1 MKNWKFELL
10 LLLRSRPAAA
20 ALVVLALLSALSV
33 WNGMR
38 AMAAQR
44 IALERIAAV
53 HAADLAER
61 AARQPADGDAGLTAY
76 YTPHLTFTPAPPLAF
91 AAIGQ
96 RDVQPYALQVR
107 ALGLQAQLYESEAIN
122 PELAAPGR
130 FDFAFVLVY
139 LAPLFIIAL
148 MHDLLSG
155 EREAGRLR
163 LLSSLPGKPGA
174 LWRRRVLLRLALV
187 ALALLL
193 PLLAGARLSGA
204 APVETALVAGA
215 ALLYVAFWCGVAAW
229 GAAVSRSA
237 AAGAALLLA
246 TFVLLALVLPTG
258 VNAAL
263 DRAIPVVQG
272 AELALAQRQAVHTAW
287 DKPREETMQR
297 FFRTHPE
304 WKDTAPLPEGFHW
317 KWYYAMHQAGD
328 DAVAEQA
335 ALYRGALWS
344 REQWT
349 RNTGLLLAGVNVQVL
364 LHRLAGTDMEARM
377 AYLDRVAAYHELV
390 RRHFY
395 PYVFGER
402 PFGPADFARLPVFAP
417 APGAG
422 LPPAT
427 LLCALA
433 LLAGAALLLGLRST
447 ARVTMGPDPMG

>member
-44 IALERIAAV
+44 MALERIAAV

-76 YTPHLTFTPAPPLAF
+76 YTPHLTVNPAPPLAF

-246 TFVLLALVLPTG
+246 TFVLLALVVPTG

-304 WKDTAPLPEGFHW
+304 WKDSAPLPEGFHW

-328 DAVAEQA
+328 DTVAEQA
-335 ALYRGALWS
+335 ALYRAALWS

-377 AYLDRVAAYHELV
+377 AYLDRVAAYHERV

-417 APGAG
+417 APGSG

-427 LLCALA
+427 LVCALA

-447 ARVTMGPDPMG
+447 ARVPMGPDPMG

>member
-20 ALVVLALLSALSV
+20 AFVVLALLAALSV

-38 AMAAQR
+38 VMGAQR
-44 IALERIAAV
+44 VALERIAAV

-61 AARQPADGDAGLTAY
+61 AARQPADGDAGLAAY
-76 YTPHLTFTPAPPLAF
+76 YTPHLTFDPASPLAF

-148 MHDLLSG
+148 MHDMVSG

-163 LLSSLPGKPGA
+163 LLSSLPDKPGV

-187 ALALLL
+187 AAALLL
-193 PLLAGARLSGA
+193 PLLAGALLSGA
-204 APVETALVAGA
+204 APGETALMAGA
-215 ALLYVAFWCGVAAW
+215 ALLYLVFWCGAAAW
-229 GAAVSRSA
+229 GAAVARNA

-246 TFVLLALVLPTG
+246 AFVLLALVLPTA

-263 DRAIPVVQG
+263 ERAIPVAQG

-297 FFRTHPE
+297 FFRTNPE

-328 DAVAEQA
+328 DMVAGQA
-335 ALYRGALWS
+335 TQYRNALWS
-344 REQWT
+344 REEWT
-349 RNTGLLLAGVNVQVL
+349 RNAGLLLAGVNVQVL
-364 LHRLAGTDMEARM
+364 LHRLAGTDLQARM
-377 AYLDRVAAYHELV
+377 AYLDRVAAYHERV

-395 PYVFGER
+395 PYVFDEK
-402 PFGPADFARLPVFAP
+402 PFGAADFTRLPVFVP
-417 APGAG
+417 ATGAG
-422 LPPAT
+422 LPPVP
-427 LLCALA
+427 LGCALA

-447 ARVTMGPDPMG
+447 ARVNLGA